1 MQVAVSRQLDF
12 GTDTSGLGINA
23 EHSRPAQHSATISDV
38 PRVIPTVQFA
48 DVELALVKAD
58 AIVPRQRDE
67 VVSRVLNVVVASVA
81 LILLSP
87 VFVLVALAIALTSRG
102 SVLYSQVRVGMDRR
116 DPRPPHLRAAC

>member
-23 EHSRPAQHSATISDV
+23 EHSRPAQNIRRS
-38 PRVIPTVQFA
+38 PMCLELIPTVQFA

-87 VFVLVALAIALTSRG
+87 V
-102 SVLYSQVRVGMDRR
+102 
-116 DPRPPHLRAAC
+116 LRARCASDCVDLAGLSTLFAGSRRHGSPMALYPGL